1 MFFRQVT
8 MMSIEAREIERVEFI
23 NGTLING
30 QDIDYLIAS
39 NNQIIR
45 PVALPQAA
53 AQQIN
58 NDGPETQRPIPD
70 EPYTLGKRSTMPT
83 IIEFQFRNHHPRI
96 SDLEESSRNV
106 ILKQNARIVE
116 VRNPIR
122 SARFFLLISFKTV
135 IVHAYAELVAM
146 SYLGL

>member
-1 MFFRQVT
+1 

-58 NDGPETQRPIPD
+58 NDGPEIQRPIPD

-96 SDLEESSRNV
+96 SDL
-106 ILKQNARIVE
+106 IFVE

-135 IVHAYAELVAM
+135 IVHAYADLVAM
-146 SYLGL
+146 SDLGL